1 NSLAIHDAACYP
13 LSLMPPRRTRPRTP
27 APRRAGEA
35 TVLQRRTDPMATPK
49 SSSETQAETASE
61 LFTQIQTKALDAFAA
76 FAEANQRVLEGF
88 VDLSVS
94 TAKESMRAYA
104 ELQSAAVETARA
116 HQPAA
121 PAPIFPTAEELRS
134 DPFTWYQKGLLTTI
148 DGTQK
153 VFRLLE
159 ANAQVVT
166 RSAERLQASTER
178 TSKEIQEALTSYV
191 SKMKDID
198 ARN

>member
-1 NSLAIHDAACYP
+1 
-13 LSLMPPRRTRPRTP
+13 
-27 APRRAGEA
+27 
-35 TVLQRRTDPMATPK
+35 MATK
-49 SSSETQAETASE
+49 SQTDTQAPAGSE
-61 LFTQIQTKALDAFAA
+61 FFTQMQAKALDAFAA
-76 FAEANQRVLEGF
+76 FAEANQRVLQGF

-104 ELQSAAVETARA
+104 ELQSAAVEAARTA
-116 HQPAA
+116 QGNGAA
-121 PAPIFPTAEELRS
+121 STLPTPEEFRS
-134 DPFTWYQKGLLTTI
+134 DPFTWYQKGLLTTV

-166 RSAERLQASTER
+166 RSAERLQATTER
-178 TSKEIQEALTSYV
+178 TGKEIQEALTSYI
-191 SKMKDID
+191 SRMKDIY

>member
-1 NSLAIHDAACYP
+1 
-13 LSLMPPRRTRPRTP
+13 
-27 APRRAGEA
+27 
-35 TVLQRRTDPMATPK
+35 MATTK
-49 SSSETQAETASE
+49 SPTETHADTPSE
-61 LFTQIQTKALDAFAA
+61 LFTQIQTKALDTLAA
-76 FAEANQRVLEGF
+76 LAEANQKVLQGF

-116 HQPAA
+116 SQPAGAGA
-121 PAPIFPTAEELRS
+121 PTFPTAEELRS
-134 DPFTWYQKGLLTTI
+134 DPFTWYQKGLLTSI

-153 VFRLLE
+153 VFRLME

-166 RSAERLQASTER
+166 RSAEWLQASAER
-178 TSKEIQEALTSYV
+178 TGKEIQEALTSYV
-191 SKMKDID
+191 SRMKDIY